1 LGRAGEAYGAYGRQ
15 TSRWYEWSVRV
26 LGAKLALRRGSW
38 DEATALADEILTA
51 GAPPSD
57 ALQAM
62 LIAAEALVAA
72 DRLAEAAHRL
82 AAAADA
88 LDPNS
93 APAAWGEYLRLRG
106 SLRAKEGSAVDA
118 YHDFAQ
124 SSTLL
129 ELLGE
134 RYQAALSRL
143 ALGRLVAQTGAC

>member
-1 LGRAGEAYGAYGRQ
+1 
-15 TSRWYEWSVRV
+15 
-26 LGAKLALRRGSW
+26 
-38 DEATALADEILTA
+38 TALADEILTA

-143 ALGRLVAQTGAC
+143 ALGRLVAQTGARSVAERHLRNALTVFQQLQAERDICDAQAARALLTSVGT